1 MSEESPAEK
10 ALHELVEAAL
20 AEDLG
25 AGDITS
31 EATVP
36 EDARA
41 HGRIVLKEPGS
52 IYGFDAAEKAF
63 LLAGA
68 ESFERLA
75 PEGPWQHDAPQHVA
89 LIDGPARAI
98 LAGERVAM
106 NLLCHLSGV
115 ATLTAIYLKA
125 IEGVTGP
132 NGEVPGILDTRK
144 TMPGLR
150 ALEKAAVASVGG
162 RNHRM
167 GLYDEVLIKENH
179 AAIAGGIAP
188 AVEQAIAAQ
197 PEKAIE
203 VEVRNEAEIREA
215 IAAGARRLLLDNM
228 DPETLRASAAL
239 ARELAGEEGIEL
251 EASGGVNLTT
261 VADIA
266 ATGVDEISIGALT
279 HSAPALDLS
288 LMVEI
293 VDAVPEEQIEA
304 AEAQESAEASV
315 EADDS
320 GVGIESSPD
329 SE

>member
-1 MSEESPAEK
+1 MNDQTPEEE
-10 ALHELVEAAL
+10 ALHDLVEAAL
-20 AEDLG
+20 AEDL
-25 AGDITS
+25 ADGDITA

-75 PEGPWQHDAPQHVA
+75 PEGPWQHEAPIDVA
-89 LIDGPARAI
+89 LVDGPARAI
-98 LAGERVAM
+98 LAGERVAL

-132 NGEVPGILDTRK
+132 NGELPGILDTRK
-144 TMPGLR
+144 TTPGLR
-150 ALEKAAVASVGG
+150 ALEKAAVASAGG

-179 AAIAGGIAP
+179 AAIAGGIGK

-197 PEKAIE
+197 PGKAVE
-203 VEVRNEAEIREA
+203 VEVRDDDEIREA
-215 IAAGARRLLLDNM
+215 IEAGARRLLLDNM
-228 DPETLRASAAL
+228 DPEVLAASVAL
-239 ARELAGEEGIEL
+239 ARETAGEEGVEL
-251 EASGGVNLTT
+251 EASGGVNLST
-261 VADIA
+261 VAAVA

-288 LMVEI
+288 LLVEI
-293 VDAVPEEQIEA
+293 SEVEPSDKSDAGQESPEE
-304 AEAQESAEASV
+304 S
-315 EADDS
+315 DS
-320 GVGIESSPD
+320 P